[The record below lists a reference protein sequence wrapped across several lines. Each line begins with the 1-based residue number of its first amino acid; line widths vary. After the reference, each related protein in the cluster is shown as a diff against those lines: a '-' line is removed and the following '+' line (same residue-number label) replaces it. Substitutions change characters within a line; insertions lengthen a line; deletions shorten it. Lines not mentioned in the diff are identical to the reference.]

1 MPRAMTGLAS
11 GPATGAGWRSGVAL
25 LAALVALAAVNLSI
39 AGKERLLA
47 NGRVAYLELAP
58 VDPRSI
64 MQGDY
69 MQLNYRVAEDI
80 MRVLPRHANRKPGL
94 PELVPG
100 DGRAVVTL
108 DSRSVARFARLD
120 PGPDGPNP
128 NHKPRPLA
136 DNEVYLRYR
145 VRDGRLKFASD
156 AFFFQE
162 GTAEAYAT
170 ARYGAYRVADDGE
183 LLLTTLH
190 DEQLRKLPI
199 GNP

>member
-1 MPRAMTGLAS
+1 MPEWNWR
-11 GPATGAGWRSGVAL
+11 GAVAL

-47 NGRVAYLELAP
+47 NGRVVYLELAP
-58 VDPRSI
+58 VDPRSL

-69 MQLNYRVAEDI
+69 MQLDYQVAQEI
-80 MRVLPRHANRKPGL
+80 LRLLQRHA
-94 PELVPG
+94 ELAPG
-100 DGRAVVTL
+100 DGRAVVRL
-108 DSRSVARFARLD
+108 DERSVARFERLVPD
-120 PGPDGPNP
+120 PDGAA
-128 NHKPRPLA
+128 RPLA
-136 DNEVYLRYR
+136 DNEAYLRYR

-162 GTAEAYAT
+162 GTAEAYET

-183 LLLTTLH
+183 LLLTALY
-190 DEQLRKLPI
+190 DEQLRRLPI